1 MEKQDGLIPDV
12 AGRSGKAGQFCQDL
26 RSAEAGVSDPE
37 GASWRD
43 NRESV
48 PENLQD
54 VTEWIRKY
62 IERTAKDPERWYG
75 G

>member
-37 GASWRD
+37 GAS
-43 NRESV
+43 
-48 PENLQD
+48 
-54 VTEWIRKY
+54 
-62 IERTAKDPERWYG
+62 
-75 G
+75 